1 MEYNIEKRIIDI
13 AIELRDASVIS
24 SKKIQEFQ
32 KKNPSQ
38 EEMESEIPKILE
50 SSQEKASKLFQL
62 LDEYEF
68 INGVSKKINE

>member
-1 MEYNIEKRIIDI
+1 MEYKIEKRIIDV
-13 AIELRDASVIS
+13 AIELRDASNIS
-24 SKKIQEFQ
+24 AKKIQEFQ
-32 KKNPSQ
+32 EKNPSQ

-68 INGVSKKINE
+68 MNGVSKKINE